1 MNRATCGVLVVL
13 ASAAAARDVSFAEA
27 RTLSLHAAADVQ
39 LAERR
44 HDVSLAEVDVVGAL
58 VNPTISLS
66 TATQTARLGSFLSV
80 PVPLFG
86 QRSGA
91 LDAARADAA
100 AVRLDVDVTRREA
113 RWAATVAWLD
123 LWEAQERAQL
133 LERGAEDAARVMD
146 IASQRL
152 DAGTGPR
159 LDVLRTR
166 VDQVRARAE
175 AQAAQAL
182 STAAAARLAPWLGVA
197 PELALTA
204 AGPPGY
210 STDPLQQLEGKQA
223 DVHPV
228 LRRDLA
234 QVEASGLHLVQ
245 EQRLRW
251 PVLTPQVGVSA
262 FDPTLPRPD
271 VVVGLSFEVPVLS
284 LRGGA
289 IARAQ
294 AQRSLAEATA
304 DADARRLS
312 ALLIDALARSRSSA
326 LRRRALH
333 EDVRPAMEEARAMTQ
348 DAYLAGRVDLLRLLE
363 AQRALLE
370 AQLAEVEATAAWG
383 RALADVERAAGV
395 DLQ

>member
-1 MNRATCGVLVVL
+1 
-13 ASAAAARDVSFAEA
+13 
-27 RTLSLHAAADVQ
+27 
-39 LAERR
+39 
-44 HDVSLAEVDVVGAL
+44 
-58 VNPTISLS
+58 
-66 TATQTARLGSFLSV
+66 
-80 PVPLFG
+80 
-86 QRSGA
+86 
-91 LDAARADAA
+91 
-100 AVRLDVDVTRREA
+100 
-113 RWAATVAWLD
+113 
-123 LWEAQERAQL
+123 
-133 LERGAEDAARVMD
+133 
-146 IASQRL
+146 
-152 DAGTGPR
+152 
-159 LDVLRTR
+159 
-166 VDQVRARAE
+166 
-175 AQAAQAL
+175 
-182 STAAAARLAPWLGVA
+182 
-197 PELALTA
+197 
-204 AGPPGY
+204 
-210 STDPLQQLEGKQA
+210 
-223 DVHPV
+223 V